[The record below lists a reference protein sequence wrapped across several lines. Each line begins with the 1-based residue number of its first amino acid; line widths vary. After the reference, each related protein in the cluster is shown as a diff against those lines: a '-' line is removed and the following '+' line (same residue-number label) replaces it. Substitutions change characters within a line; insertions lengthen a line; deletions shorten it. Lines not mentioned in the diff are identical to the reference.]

1 MLFRSLTTSR
11 VLLSLHTTQQQH
23 LPRTTY
29 HRISATPLLQHSRF
43 ASSAPP
49 PPPGFNPKTAAAAHK
64 IFATIQSDPQ
74 LTALCTQLSIKLS
87 ERGIIDIKN
96 PTKQPSM
103 KDLLKIATD
112 REITGL
118 LTEVLTKLKATGV
131 LEDEAVKSSMGG
143 AGAAGGLGFMGALFG
158 GSNSN
163 SNSNISGAQSTTP
176 KTPAENAKKSEI
188 EDAEFVD
195 VDAKK
200 PDTKNAG
207 IASKLKG
214 IFKK

>member
-29 HRISATPLLQHSRF
+29 QRISATSLLQHSRF

-118 LTEVLTKLKATGV
+118 LTEVMTKLKATGV

-143 AGAAGGLGFMGALFG
+143 AGASGGLGFMGALFG

-163 SNSNISGAQSTTP
+163 SGAQSTTP
-176 KTPAENAKKSEI
+176 KTPAENAKKNEI